1 MQRMC
6 VGDGQFTIFD
16 YLNKSNERVTENDR
30 IMMNGNR
37 VVTGG
42 WMQVY
47 LYQCFYVLL
56 YQCIQKYLYLCF
68 TVFVYLCTYVYLFT
82 CIVVLLY
89 TYEQLL
95 IYSEVQ
101 VWNLK
106 ILSFMKRSQRV

>member
-1 MQRMC
+1 MQRVC

-47 LYQCFYVLL
+47 LYLWFYVLL
-56 YQCIQKYLYLCF
+56 Y
-68 TVFVYLCTYVYLFT
+68 
-82 CIVVLLY
+82 
-89 TYEQLL
+89 
-95 IYSEVQ
+95 
-101 VWNLK
+101 
-106 ILSFMKRSQRV
+106 